1 MIIHKENSHERSE
14 QLSMVCQENYPNLVQ
29 LLLMHNANANA
40 QDQVFPFSHGGSLES
55 LIVTMVVS
63 ILSNGHL

>member
-1 MIIHKENSHERSE
+1 MMFFSLRP
-14 QLSMVCQENYPNLVQ
+14 QDTAQLVQ

-40 QDQVFPFSHGGSLES
+40 PDQVFPFSHGGSLES

-63 ILSNGHL
+63 ILSNGDL